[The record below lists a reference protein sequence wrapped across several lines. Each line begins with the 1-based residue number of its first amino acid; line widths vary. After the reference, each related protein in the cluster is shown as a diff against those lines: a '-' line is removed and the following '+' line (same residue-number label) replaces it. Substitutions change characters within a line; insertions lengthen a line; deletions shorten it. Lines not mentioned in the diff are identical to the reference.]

1 MYDDAGFIAGTQSV
15 VPQDKIDPSVMDVSR
30 IPAYQVTHDTLLER
44 DTDESFYCSLL
55 HGLMCQCI

>member
-30 IPAYQVTHDTLLER
+30 IPAYQVTHSWTETLM
-44 DTDESFYCSLL
+44 SHSIAACY
-55 HGLMCQCI
+55 MV